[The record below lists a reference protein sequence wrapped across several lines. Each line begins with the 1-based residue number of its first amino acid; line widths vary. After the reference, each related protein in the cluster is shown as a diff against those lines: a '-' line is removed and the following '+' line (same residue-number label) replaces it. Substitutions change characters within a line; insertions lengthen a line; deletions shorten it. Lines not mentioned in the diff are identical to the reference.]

1 MALQLGIQL
10 ASSQTN
16 NYLTDAKYI
25 RGGYLAVEDISAIDP
40 RWYDKGEGGVIV
52 KGTLCYDIKTQ
63 TFFNYDGSNWQ
74 ELKFA
79 TDGDETTITLNTDE
93 KLTLKDFGKAYYKY
107 VAKTPESPAHYEKVE
122 GFKAGLQPQIALEDN
137 KLVLAW
143 YEPNPTTVEGLQSQI
158 SALSSSVQDIS
169 NKVGNEQSGLVHDVN
184 EVSSGLSTH
193 VNNSDIHITAA
204 ERVAWNA
211 KQEQIA
217 AGEFIK
223 LAEDKKTI
231 SVDFTGLVL
240 DGGTA
245 NDWADE
251 TESV

>member
-63 TFFNYDGSNWQ
+63 TFFNYDGTNWQ

-79 TDGDETTITLNTDE
+79 TDGDETTITLNTSE
-93 KLTLKDFGKAYYKY
+93 KLTLKDFGKAYYQY
-107 VAKTPESPAHYEKVE
+107 VAKTPESPAHYEKVT
-122 GFKAGLQPQIALEDN
+122 GFKAGLQPQIALEEG

-169 NKVGNEQSGLVHDVN
+169 NKVGNDQSGLVHD
-184 EVSSGLSTH
+184 LSAH
-193 VNNSDIHITAA
+193 VNNSDIHITAG
-204 ERVAWNA
+204 ERAAWNA

-245 NDWADE
+245 NDWADD

>member
-63 TFFNYDGSNWQ
+63 TFFNYDGTNWQ

-79 TDGDETTITLNTDE
+79 TDGDETTITLNTNE

-122 GFKAGLQPQIALEDN
+122 GFKAGLQPQIALEGN

-143 YEPNPTTVEGLQSQI
+143 YEPNPTTVEGLQSEI
-158 SALSSSVQDIS
+158 SALSSSVQNIATT
-169 NKVGNEQSGLVHDVN
+169 VGNDQSGLVHDVS

-193 VNNSDIHITAA
+193 VSNSDIHITTD
-204 ERVAWNA
+204 ERATWNA
-211 KQEQIA
+211 KQEQVA

-245 NDWADE
+245 GDWADE
-251 TESV
+251 TESA